1 MSSLG
6 ELIYSREKASKEAI
20 SKAESHTPRIDA
32 PDRVKADQVFDIAI
46 RVGPHPNTIEHS
58 IRWIDVY
65 FSEEGSMFNPIHI
78 TRVLLEPVYIE
89 PIVRLSMKLRKSGTL
104 YVIAYCNLHG
114 LWGNKKRITVE

>member
-20 SKAESHTPRIDA
+20 SKAESHTPKIDA
-32 PDRVKADQVFDIAI
+32 PDHVKADQVFDIVI
-46 RVGPHPNTIEHS
+46 SVDLHLNTIEHS

-65 FSEEGSMFNPIHI
+65 FSEEGHVFNPIHI
-78 TRVLLEPVYIE
+78 ARILLEPVYIE

-114 LWGNKKRITVE
+114 LWKNMKKNHC